1 MKVASVD
8 EIINLDKAAE
18 EKFGISQE
26 ILMENAGNAVFHVIE
41 NEIGVREKRFV
52 IFAGPGN
59 NGGDGFVAARKLSST
74 GAKVSLFFIGDKN
87 KLKGAAKKN
96 YLRLNGFPVEQ
107 YNIEFFD
114 RIVEASIEKSDA
126 IIDAIFGTGLSGKI
140 SGIHKEIIQGINLS
154 NKTIISADI
163 PSGINGDTGEV
174 MGIAVKADY
183 TVTFGLPKRGHF
195 LYPGA
200 EHTGKLYVS
209 RISYPPSLYEN
220 PDINVQLNT
229 PVELTTRKKDTHKG
243 NYGKALF
250 IAGGKNYLGAP
261 VFCSYAFLKS
271 GGGLSY
277 LATPKSIAPF
287 IAMKAGEV
295 VIIPAEETKE
305 QSISMQNLDNLLK
318 LSEQMDIVAIGSGIT
333 LEKETKE
340 FVKEFVKQ
348 VGRPVIIDGDGL
360 TAVSEEIKILKKR
373 KEGTIITPHMGEF
386 AKITGREI
394 NEIKKNRIK
403 ILQESAQ
410 ELNATI
416 ILKGAFTLTGT
427 KNGKIFINLSGN
439 PGMATAGSG
448 DVLTGTIAAMYG
460 LGLSIEIAA
469 RTGVFIHGIAG
480 DLKAKEKGIDGMTA
494 TDILEGL
501 PDAIKYYK
509 ENYER
514 IKETNY
520 ERIYI
525 I

>member
-1 MKVASVD
+1 MKIASVD
-8 EIINLDKAAE
+8 EITNLDKNAE

-26 ILMENAGNAVFHVIE
+26 ILMENAGNAVFYVIE
-41 NEIGVREKRFV
+41 NEVGVREKRFV

-59 NGGDGFVAARKLSST
+59 NGGDGFVVARKLAST
-74 GAKVSLFFIGDKN
+74 GAKVSLFFIGEKN

-96 YLRLNGFPVEQ
+96 YIRLNGFPIEQ

-114 RIVEASIEKSDA
+114 RIVETSIEKSDV
-126 IIDAIFGTGLSGKI
+126 IIDAIFGTGLSRKI

-154 NKTIISADI
+154 NKTVISVDI

-200 EHTGKLYVS
+200 EHTGKLYAS
-209 RISYPPSLYEN
+209 HISYPPSLYEN

-229 PVELTTRKKDTHKG
+229 PVELPLRKKDTHKG

-261 VFCSYAFLKS
+261 MFCSYAFLKS

-318 LSEQMDIVAIGSGIT
+318 LSEQMDIVAIGSGVT

-360 TAVSEEIKILKKR
+360 TAISEEVKILKKR
-373 KEGTIITPHMGEF
+373 KAETIITPHIGEF
-386 AKITGREI
+386 AKITKKKI

-416 ILKGAFTLTGT
+416 ILKGAFTLIGM

-460 LGLSIEIAA
+460 LGLSIESAT

-480 DLKAKEKGIDGMTA
+480 DLKAREKGIDGITA

-501 PDAIKYYK
+501 PAAIKYYK
-509 ENYER
+509 ENYKT

-520 ERIYI
+520 ERIYLI
-525 I
+525 